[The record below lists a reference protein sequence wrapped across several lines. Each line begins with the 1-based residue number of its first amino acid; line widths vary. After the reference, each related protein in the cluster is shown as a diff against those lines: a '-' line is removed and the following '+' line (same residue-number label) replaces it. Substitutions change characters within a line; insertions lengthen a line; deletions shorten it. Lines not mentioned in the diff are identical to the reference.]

1 MSQNY
6 RKDRS
11 YKLDENYSDYKKIG
25 AHIISN
31 SGSNW
36 FSDFTID
43 KGSKDGIKKN
53 CNVLAGSGLVG
64 IVTEVGPHYARVRS
78 IIDDESNISAMPD
91 LIRSHKLY
99 KFTCTPLLFCF
110 QFLVNV

>member
-1 MSQNY
+1 MNWKDSVNY
-6 RKDRS
+6 INSMKIIRII
-11 YKLDENYSDYKKIG
+11 KKIG
-25 AHIISN
+25 AHVISN

-78 IIDDESNISAMPD
+78 IIDDESNISAMLLSTSDTCVVRGD
-91 LIRSHKLY
+91 LKQMG
-99 KFTCTPLLFCF
+99 KWKNPF
-110 QFLVNV
+110 